1 MFEWGGSQT
10 GDRSSTLAENGC
22 NTGACNQELVS
33 KLKRNNNHH
42 CVDLVKDISGLF
54 KNQRG
59 PSNYTL
65 LADIFGLARETT
77 ASKHASQL
85 RSDPGLSM
93 DSTDLAAETLKG
105 LPINIASDGARCLRY
120 LEPRKLKDK

>member
-1 MFEWGGSQT
+1 M
-10 GDRSSTLAENGC
+10 
-22 NTGACNQELVS
+22 
-33 KLKRNNNHH
+33 
-42 CVDLVKDISGLF
+42 KDISGLF
-54 KNQRG
+54 KNQLG

-85 RSDPGLSM
+85 RSDPGLNM
-93 DSTDLAAETLKG
+93 DSIDLAAETLKG
-105 LPINIASDGARCLRY
+105 LPINIASDGTRCLRY